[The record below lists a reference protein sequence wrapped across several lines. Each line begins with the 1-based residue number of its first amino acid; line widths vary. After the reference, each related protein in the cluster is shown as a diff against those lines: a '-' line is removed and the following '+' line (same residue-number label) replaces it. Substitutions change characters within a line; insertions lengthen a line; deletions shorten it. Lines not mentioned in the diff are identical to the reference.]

1 MVALSAA
8 GRGKGAVTIKVMLV
22 DDHVVVR
29 EGLKSLLAN
38 EKDISVVGEAASGE
52 EALEVAARVQ
62 PEVVVMDLR
71 LKGMQGVEATSAL
84 VQSFPGIK
92 VVVLSMYD
100 EEEMVMR
107 ALKAGAIGFTLK
119 RASVEELVRAIRA
132 AAQGEAYL
140 DPAITKRVVE
150 RLQKAGSKGQSSS
163 GVDSP
168 EQLTPREVEVLQLVA
183 QGLTNAEIARRL
195 YISVKTVQ
203 AHRASLMRKLGAHD
217 RVDLVKYAIKAGL
230 LDGDGP
236 LT

>member
-8 GRGKGAVTIKVMLV
+8 GKGKGAVTIKVMLV

-38 EKDISVVGEAASGE
+38 EEGIAVVGEAASGE

-107 ALKAGAIGFTLK
+107 ALQAGAIGFTLK

-150 RLQKAGSKGQSSS
+150 RLQKSGTRGQ
-163 GVDSP
+163 GGLGGDRA
-168 EQLTPREVEVLQLVA
+168 EQLTPREVEVLRLVA

-217 RVDLVKYAIKAGL
+217 RVDLVKYAIKVGL
-230 LDGDGP
+230 WDGDER
-236 LT
+236 

>member
-1 MVALSAA
+1 M
-8 GRGKGAVTIKVMLV
+8 TIKVMLV
-22 DDHVVVR
+22 DDHMVVR

-38 EKDISVVGEAASGE
+38 EEGIAVVGEAASGE

-71 LKGMQGVEATSAL
+71 LKGMQGTEATSAL
-84 VQSFPGIK
+84 IQNFPEIK

-119 RASVEELVRAIRA
+119 RASLAELVRAIRA

-150 RLQKAGSKGQSSS
+150 RLQKSGTRGQ
-163 GVDSP
+163 GGFGGDRA
-168 EQLTPREVEVLQLVA
+168 EQLTPREVEVLRLVA

-230 LDGDGP
+230 WDGDGP